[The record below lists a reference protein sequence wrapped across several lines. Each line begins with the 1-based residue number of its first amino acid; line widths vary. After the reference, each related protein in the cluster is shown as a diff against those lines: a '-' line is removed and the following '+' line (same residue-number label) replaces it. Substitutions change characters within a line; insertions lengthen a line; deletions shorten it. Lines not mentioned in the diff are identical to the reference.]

1 MHLSGEPHLAE
12 ETQEETRKRE
22 ELRGLFT
29 LSLLALF
36 LFMRDKMPEIFVL
49 NLPNSMY
56 LIAYPQSLV
65 DFLAFFWIAYAIL
78 MVFSFSDD
86 IISSKRIRQSLK
98 ILATVFFLIG
108 PLSIPLVLFAALLIW
123 FMQYFFPV
131 SLYFLAAFA
140 VVISVVYFLL
150 QRYRFHIVVEPRKP

>member
-1 MHLSGEPHLAE
+1 MAE
-12 ETQEETRKRE
+12 ETQDEMRKRE

-49 NLPNSMY
+49 KLPGSAY

-65 DFLAFFWIAYAIL
+65 DVLAFFWIAYAIL

-86 IISSKRIRQSLK
+86 IISSKRIRQSLR
-98 ILATVFFLIG
+98 ILAATFFILGPFLI
-108 PLSIPLVLFAALLIW
+108 PFALFAVILIW

-131 SLYFLAAFA
+131 SLYFLVALI
-140 VVISVVYFLL
+140 VVISVGYFLL